1 MTTPT
6 ISPSGASTTARKDAI
21 TVLGISAPGKDHF
34 TRLWP
39 TAKDG
44 SPSGFLL
51 VVLPIRFVALAMLW
65 ATSTPRRLVLPVTV
79 AVVLV
84 VGLLLARHGHG
95 LHWAALFTGG
105 R

>member
-1 MTTPT
+1 MTAPT
-6 ISPSGASTTARKDAI
+6 ISPSRTSTTARKDAI
-21 TVLGISAPGKDHF
+21 TVLGISVRGKDHY

-51 VVLPIRFVALAMLW
+51 VMLPIRFVALAMLW
-65 ATSTPRRLVLPVTV
+65 ATSTPRRLAVPVTV
-79 AVVLV
+79 TAVLV
-84 VGLLLARHGHG
+84 VGLLFVRHGHG

>member
-1 MTTPT
+1 VTTPT
-6 ISPSGASTTARKDAI
+6 INPGRVSTTARKDAI
-21 TVLGISAPGKDHF
+21 TVLGISVRGKDHY

-39 TAKDG
+39 SAKDG

-51 VVLPIRFVALAMLW
+51 VMLPIRFVALAMLW
-65 ATSTPRRLVLPVTV
+65 TTSTPRRLAVPVTV
-79 AVVLV
+79 AAVLV
-84 VGLLLARHGHG
+84 VGLLLVRNGHG

>member
-6 ISPSGASTTARKDAI
+6 ISPSRASTTARKDAI
-21 TVLGISAPGKDHF
+21 TVLGISVRGKDHY
-34 TRLWP
+34 TRLCP

-51 VVLPIRFVALAMLW
+51 VMLPIRFVALAMLW
-65 ATSTPRRLVLPVTV
+65 ATSTPRRL
-79 AVVLV
+79 AVPLTILTVLV

>member
-1 MTTPT
+1 VTTPT

-21 TVLGISAPGKDHF
+21 TVLGISVHGKDHF

-51 VVLPIRFVALAMLW
+51 VMLPIRFVALAMLW
-65 ATSTPRRLVLPVTV
+65 ATSTPRRLAVPMTV

-84 VGLLLARHGHG
+84 AGLLLVRHGHG